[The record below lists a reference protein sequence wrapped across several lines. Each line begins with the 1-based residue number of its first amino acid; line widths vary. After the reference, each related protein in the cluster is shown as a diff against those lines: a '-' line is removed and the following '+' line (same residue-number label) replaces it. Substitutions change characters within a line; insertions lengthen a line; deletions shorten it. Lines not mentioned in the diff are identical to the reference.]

1 MSFVAT
7 TRKWPKRRILSSSA
21 IDSNPLV
28 RLYIEGMFS
37 LRLRNQHEQTQLLT
51 KADEVIFM
59 RKQNVPCIRHRFP

>member
-7 TRKWPKRRILSSSA
+7 TRKWPKRRILSSSE

-37 LRLRNQHEQTQLLT
+37 LRLTNEHEQNSG
-51 KADEVIFM
+51 
-59 RKQNVPCIRHRFP
+59 KQKQTSFVFYDKIECTLH